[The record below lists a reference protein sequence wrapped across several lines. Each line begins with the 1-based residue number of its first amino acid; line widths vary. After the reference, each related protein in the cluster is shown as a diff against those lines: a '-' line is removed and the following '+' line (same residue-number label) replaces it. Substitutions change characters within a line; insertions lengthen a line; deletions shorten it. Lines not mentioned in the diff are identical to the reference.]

1 MKTLLL
7 QIPLKKT
14 EDVNWTKT
22 LNNYLVSVY
31 GSSSEYQQD
40 LTNFNKLRLDLR
52 GCHADSTGIRL
63 YFKYYSQLELLDLR
77 VPFETANRH
86 KKLEFKWY
94 DAFNPS
100 ESYKQHAL
108 AFEKASVLFNL
119 GALLSKFAITK
130 YQESQ
135 RNSSTSSE
143 ADGAFKE
150 SLQLFQQAAGVYE
163 FLRENFLHAPSKDL
177 GQSTIKFLVR
187 LTLGQA
193 QEVFLLKVISG
204 DTEQKQN
211 SLIAKLCSSA
221 SVYYDECYSMSKNAA
236 DVKDS
241 KFDSSGYTIVDTATD
256 EFDDFEEDT
265 APTSSDYD
273 PDSSDLSQVVASLDP
288 YWPDSMFLK
297 KNLYKSLSHYHF
309 ALNLEN
315 TKKYGE
321 AIAHLTRSLK
331 ILNDIDPKFLK
342 NFEKHG
348 GVEAYELLDFCK
360 YQKEVIGIKLNDLEK
375 DNDFIYHEIVPSEAT
390 LPEIKPLDSAK
401 AVPLNNNKLFNE
413 VSETNYNN
421 FLKSVVPIHIHE
433 LMSYY
438 SEQKAQFLRNELDL
452 VDVSDEELSS
462 ALEYMKLPK
471 ALVMLKEMLQN
482 ASTTSSG
489 SSSEIS
495 PEVKNI
501 AMKIQAS
508 HQNDIT
514 NRKMLVDL
522 RKQIFDSVS
531 EVDSI
536 LANQMSDTSV
546 LKDDLMKVKKSLFD
560 ASNSDGKLL
569 NLVNSENIALY
580 SILGKGPD
588 SLEFRQLFET
598 KSPSKKSN
606 ELSLL
611 DMDETQIA
619 NMDIGGRIKVLEETL
634 HEVNLIKQNKKRLI
648 ESLKDAI
655 HKDDISDILILN
667 SNVKSVNE
675 IKTVIFEEELKKFD
689 PYGKE
694 LDNLLT
700 RQKDLVNKLTND
712 WQALNSNPEVKDI
725 QSSTQFKQQTMVLQ
739 SKKVKEFYDNS
750 WLSYTEGLTK
760 GVGFYKQLLGFVQ
773 TLKNRALNNSQASI
787 EDRFRAMSVN
797 SQANAQAPQQHQ
809 PSGSGMRTSFSSGPQ
824 YPLERRQTQGSI
836 GLDYSSSYAYQA
848 PPQVP
853 NQYTGTLSAQSS
865 GGASYNRPAPA
876 LPPKPPKEGYA
887 QPPQQ
892 QPAKPTDGL
901 IYNQPST
908 YLPNMY
914 NFFSNS

>member
-108 AFEKASVLFNL
+108 AFEKASILFNL
-119 GALLSKFAITK
+119 GALLAKLANSK

-143 ADGAFKE
+143 TDGAFKE

-221 SVYYDECYSMSKNAA
+221 SVYYDECCSMSKNAA
-236 DVKDS
+236 ESKDS

-256 EFDDFEEDT
+256 EFDDFEED
-265 APTSSDYD
+265 AAHLSSDYD
-273 PDSSDLSQVVASLDP
+273 PDSSDLPQVVASLDP

-331 ILNDIDPKFLK
+331 ILNEIDPKFLK
-342 NFEKHG
+342 NFETHG

-413 VSETNYNN
+413 VSENNYNN

-462 ALEYMKLPK
+462 ALEYLKMPK

-482 ASTTSSG
+482 ANATSSG
-489 SSSEIS
+489 TSSEIN
-495 PEVKNI
+495 PEIINI
-501 AMKIQAS
+501 AMNIQAS
-508 HQNDIT
+508 HQTDTT

-522 RKQIFDSVS
+522 RQQIFDTVS

-569 NLVNSENIALY
+569 NLVNSENMALY

-619 NMDIGGRIKVLEETL
+619 NMDIGGRIKALEETL
-634 HEVNLIKQNKKRLI
+634 HELNLIKQKKKQLI
-648 ESLKDAI
+648 ESLKEAI

-700 RQKDLVNKLTND
+700 RQKDVVSKLTND
-712 WQALNSNPEVKDI
+712 WQALSSNPEVKDI

-739 SKKVKEFYDNS
+739 SKKIKEFYDNN
-750 WLSYTEGLTK
+750 WLAYSEGLTK

-787 EDRFRAMSVN
+787 EDRFRAMNVN
-797 SQANAQAPQQHQ
+797 SRAGPQVSPQS
-809 PSGSGMRTSFSSGPQ
+809 SGNRTSFSTSGPQ
-824 YPLERRQTQGSI
+824 YSLEGRQTQSSI
-836 GLDYSSSYAYQA
+836 SLASDYNSY
-848 PPQVP
+848 QVP
-853 NQYTGTLSAQSS
+853 LQVGNQLTGTLSAQSS

-887 QPPQQ
+887 QQPQ